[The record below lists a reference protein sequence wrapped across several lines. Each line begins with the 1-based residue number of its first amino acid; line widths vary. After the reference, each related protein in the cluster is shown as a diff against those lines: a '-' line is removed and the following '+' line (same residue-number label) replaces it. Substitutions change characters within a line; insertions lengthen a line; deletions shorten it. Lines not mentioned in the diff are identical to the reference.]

1 MIKIKQNLV
10 NKKLSVRVATA
21 IVLYFILFFVL
32 TILSHYLLPTEYL
45 MSKNSVIDWET
56 SNNLFTSTLQIFT
69 YNLISVFVILFANLF
84 AFSNKNNGF
93 IPYGYLC
100 LGVQFALNSIT
111 LGTWSFTVASI
122 APDLLDRLLRIFD
135 IFHRSGLWE
144 MLGQLL
150 IMCATARI
158 AIVKTNG
165 KETVSKSIKEI
176 RLRKTEIFLVAFGL
190 CLMFVGAFVESYS
203 IITS

>member
-1 MIKIKQNLV
+1 
-10 NKKLSVRVATA
+10 
-21 IVLYFILFFVL
+21 
-32 TILSHYLLPTEYL
+32 
-45 MSKNSVIDWET
+45 
-56 SNNLFTSTLQIFT
+56 
-69 YNLISVFVILFANLF
+69 
-84 AFSNKNNGF
+84 
-93 IPYGYLC
+93 
-100 LGVQFALNSIT
+100 
-111 LGTWSFTVASI
+111 
-122 APDLLDRLLRIFD
+122 
-135 IFHRSGLWE
+135 

>member
-32 TILSHYLLPTEYL
+32 TILSHYLLPTEFL

-84 AFSNKNNGF
+84 AFSNKNKVF

-111 LGTWSFTVASI
+111 LGT
-122 APDLLDRLLRIFD
+122 
-135 IFHRSGLWE
+135 
-144 MLGQLL
+144 
-150 IMCATARI
+150 
-158 AIVKTNG
+158 
-165 KETVSKSIKEI
+165 
-176 RLRKTEIFLVAFGL
+176 
-190 CLMFVGAFVESYS
+190 
-203 IITS
+203 